1 VANVHHFEQLN
12 DLPQDRNL
20 SHQLNNLR
28 LISSA
33 VAETS
38 GDYSLLQRCG
48 SLEGLLSQLD
58 LQELS
63 SRAAQQEKE
72 HLQVGVALAGGRASP
87 AEGGGTLGRQDGEAV
102 PFHLN
107 GAAVLRSCRNQAG
120 AGVAASAWPA
130 L

>member
-1 VANVHHFEQLN
+1 MAGVHHFEQLN
-12 DLPQDRNL
+12 DLPQDRSL

-33 VAETS
+33 VAEAS

-72 HLQVGVALAGGRASP
+72 HLQVGGRVP
-87 AEGGGTLGRQDGEAV
+87 AEQAGRRW
-102 PFHLN
+102 
-107 GAAVLRSCRNQAG
+107 AAVDSGCRAG
-120 AGVAASAWPA
+120 FGNPPV
-130 L
+130 